1 VQSLEQ
7 SVIDLILANNELVTR
22 FPDFAKARKQLAE
35 VGAAVVSSGCC
46 GGVSVDGDKSQII
59 RAVLGE
65 LKRKVA
71 GWATKDHKDLLTAI
85 GQRSLQIVYNDGG
98 TKTKIITL

>member
-1 VQSLEQ
+1 MQSLEQ
-7 SVIDLILANNELVTR
+7 SLIDNILASNELVAR
-22 FPDFAKARKQLAE
+22 FPAFAKARKKLAE
-35 VGAAVVSSGCC
+35 VGAAAVASSCC

-65 LKRKVA
+65 LKRTVA
-71 GWATKDHKDLLTAI
+71 YWDSKQQKDLLTAI
-85 GQRSLQIVYNDGG
+85 GQRSLQIVYNDNG